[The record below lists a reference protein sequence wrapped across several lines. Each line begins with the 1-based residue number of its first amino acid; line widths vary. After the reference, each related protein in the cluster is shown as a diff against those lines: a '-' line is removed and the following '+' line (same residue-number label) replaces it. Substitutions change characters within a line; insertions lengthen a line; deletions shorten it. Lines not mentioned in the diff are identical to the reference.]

1 MFFLDFVWWNPLT
14 WISEGLEK
22 LQGAIMGA
30 VRALTLS
37 VNSIV
42 YKLLIDLYTLFE
54 ALCSARILDEEVLE
68 NLATRIGYILG
79 VVMLFFV
86 IVSFIRMLLDPDT
99 INDKN
104 KGAFNVIKK
113 VLLVIVMLGVSNY
126 TFTLLF
132 SIQKT
137 VVKSHVISKLLLPYD
152 VDTQHFGGALSAELF
167 TTFYNVSLD
176 YLDEDGNVLGT
187 DENVQ
192 LCQQEVYTL
201 KERIT
206 ENGDFSLADVC
217 LMAYTTY
224 TGADG
229 EERQGYI
236 IDYNWLICFGVG
248 VYTVYLLGSYCISVG
263 IRMIQLAFL
272 EIISPMAIV
281 SYLSPKQDT
290 MFSKWTKIYTST
302 YLDVFI
308 RIAII
313 NFMIYLIALV
323 FGSGTDQTFWNS
335 FTIAGSNPIGT
346 RRLLTVVMILALLA
360 FAKKAPKLLQEL
372 FPAGSSKLGD
382 FGGMH
387 GKNVFGAA
395 AGAATGAAV
404 GMVTAG
410 FGREGWRNKLTGMA
424 GGAVT
429 GLFRGGMS
437 GVGGKGAISKA
448 AKTQWGKMKEANM
461 AYNNGAR
468 FSRRIL
474 TKADNALSAGQTLV
488 PRLERQK
495 AQLQREGNA
504 RYKQNIDA
512 LNRAN
517 KSYNAVSSAKS
528 NIKDLALKRLHS
540 GKLDGLDGNASGAR
554 SVLNLES
561 KIAATQEKL
570 KSVDPSNTGAVN
582 ALNDELLSYQASL
595 DSATK
600 HFVSEYYS
608 GATNAELD
616 SYKAALGAE
625 FSSNS
630 DLYSGQSL
638 DDWDG
643 VDAAGN
649 YANSQ
654 VSANASV
661 LTDYQAQYDQLNDQ
675 IAELDRQIEAA
686 KNDSGPIFGPPGGG
700 PWGGPPP
707 GGPWGGPP
715 PGGPWG
721 GPPPGGRP

>member
-22 LQGAIMGA
+22 LQGAIMSA
-30 VRALTLS
+30 VRALSLS
-37 VNSIV
+37 VNSII
-42 YKLLIDLYTLFE
+42 YRLLIDLYTLFE

-68 NLATRIGYILG
+68 NLATRVGYILG

-86 IVSFIRMLLDPDT
+86 IVSFIRILLDPDA

-167 TTFYNVSLD
+167 TSFYNVSLD

-187 DENVQ
+187 DENVR

-248 VYTVYLLGSYCISVG
+248 LYTVYLLGSYCISVG

-281 SYLSPKQDT
+281 SYLSPKQDS

-335 FTIAGSNPIGT
+335 FTITGSNPIGT
-346 RRLLTVVMILALLA
+346 RRLLTIVMVLALLA
-360 FAKKAPKLLQEL
+360 FAKKAPELLQDL
-372 FPAGSSKLGD
+372 FPAGASKLG
-382 FGGMH
+382 FGGIHMKDML
-387 GKNVFGAA
+387 GGTQIKSGLRTGAKVATAGTAIGLLGAA
-395 AGAATGAAV
+395 ASGYSRYKINRKNGGSV
-404 GMVTAG
+404 PRSLLGG
-410 FGREGWRNKLTGMA
+410 A
-424 GGAVT
+424 GGALSAIPR
-429 GLFRGGMS
+429 GLKAG
-437 GVGGKGAISKA
+437 A
-448 AKTQWGKMKEANM
+448 AKGNI
-461 AYNNGAR
+461 
-468 FSRRIL
+468 FSNVSKGWENQRSVDDKYDELITGGGSTLGRV
-474 TKADNALSAGQTLV
+474 TSHLSAHFGETKGQMYTRV
-488 PRLERQK
+488 
-495 AQLQREGNA
+495 
-504 RYKQNIDA
+504 I
-512 LNRAN
+512 
-517 KSYNAVSSAKS
+517 S
-528 NIKDLALKRLHS
+528 N
-540 GKLDGLDGNASGAR
+540 N
-554 SVLNLES
+554 E
-561 KIAATQEKL
+561 
-570 KSVDPSNTGAVN
+570 
-582 ALNDELLSYQASL
+582 
-595 DSATK
+595 
-600 HFVSEYYS
+600 
-608 GATNAELD
+608 
-616 SYKAALGAE
+616 
-625 FSSNS
+625 
-630 DLYSGQSL
+630 
-638 DDWDG
+638 
-643 VDAAGN
+643 
-649 YANSQ
+649 
-654 VSANASV
+654 
-661 LTDYQAQYDQLNDQ
+661 Q
-675 IAELDRQIEAA
+675 IAEHVKNIEDTADKFSSVKVAKTNWENAKARGDSDADIKRLYDAYKDEKDRMTTLALSGRDVGSVKDQVVAEQIKISQADISSMISSGKVVLKRADGTQIGSGDVNSSVAMDDISIASSHNISSIKMQSDYSAA
-686 KNDSGPIFGPPGGG
+686 IQNDKSAGVNSNKKQ
-700 PWGGPPP
+700 
-707 GGPWGGPP
+707 
-715 PGGPWG
+715 
-721 GPPPGGRP
+721 

>member
-22 LQGAIMGA
+22 LQGAIMSA
-30 VRALTLS
+30 VRALSLS
-37 VNSIV
+37 VNSII
-42 YKLLIDLYTLFE
+42 YRLLIDLYTLFE

-68 NLATRIGYILG
+68 NLATRVGYILG

-86 IVSFIRMLLDPDT
+86 IVSFIRILLDPDA

-167 TTFYNVSLD
+167 TSFYNVSLD
-176 YLDEDGNVLGT
+176 YLDEEGNVLGT
-187 DENVQ
+187 DENVR

-248 VYTVYLLGSYCISVG
+248 LYTVYLLGSYCISVG

-281 SYLSPKQDT
+281 SYLSPKQDS

-335 FTIAGSNPIGT
+335 FTITGSNPIGT
-346 RRLLTVVMILALLA
+346 RRLLTIVLVLALLA
-360 FAKKAPKLLQEL
+360 FAKKAPELLQNL
-372 FPAGSSKLGD
+372 FPAGASKLG
-382 FGGMH
+382 FGGIHMKDML
-387 GKNVFGAA
+387 GGTQIKSGLRTGAKVATAGTAIGLLGAA
-395 AGAATGAAV
+395 ASGYSRYKINRKNGGSV
-404 GMVTAG
+404 PRSLLGG
-410 FGREGWRNKLTGMA
+410 A
-424 GGAVT
+424 GGALSAIPR
-429 GLFRGGMS
+429 GLKAG
-437 GVGGKGAISKA
+437 A
-448 AKTQWGKMKEANM
+448 AKGNIFSNVSKGWENQRSVDDKYDELITGGGSTVGKFA
-461 AYNNGAR
+461 
-468 FSRRIL
+468 SH
-474 TKADNALSAGQTLV
+474 LSAHFGETKGQMYSRV
-488 PRLERQK
+488 IANNEQVSKSVKSLEDMAENFK
-495 AQLQREGNA
+495 NV
-504 RYKQNIDA
+504 KI
-512 LNRAN
+512 
-517 KSYNAVSSAKS
+517 AKS
-528 NIKDLALKRLHS
+528 AWE
-540 GKLDGLDGNASGAR
+540 NAKAR
-554 SVLNLES
+554 
-561 KIAATQEKL
+561 
-570 KSVDPSNTGAVN
+570 
-582 ALNDELLSYQASL
+582 
-595 DSATK
+595 
-600 HFVSEYYS
+600 
-608 GATNAELD
+608 GAT
-616 SYKAALGAE
+616 
-625 FSSNS
+625 
-630 DLYSGQSL
+630 
-638 DDWDG
+638 
-643 VDAAGN
+643 
-649 YANSQ
+649 
-654 VSANASV
+654 
-661 LTDYQAQYDQLNDQ
+661 
-675 IAELDRQIEAA
+675 DRQINDLYDDYKMLKDNHITAA
-686 KNDSGPIFGPPGGG
+686 LQGHNFGNSKDQSVAESMKVFQSEIASMVDSGKVVLKRDDGSVIHGTDLTSAATIDAVSISTSRNISSIKMQPDFSAAMQNDKSAGVNSNKKQ
-700 PWGGPPP
+700 
-707 GGPWGGPP
+707 
-715 PGGPWG
+715 
-721 GPPPGGRP
+721 